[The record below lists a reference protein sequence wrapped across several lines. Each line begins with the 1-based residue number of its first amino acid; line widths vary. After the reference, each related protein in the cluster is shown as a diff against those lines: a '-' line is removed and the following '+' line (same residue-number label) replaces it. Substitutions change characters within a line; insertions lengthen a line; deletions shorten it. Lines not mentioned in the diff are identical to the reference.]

1 MSVEATVPDS
11 VYNELKARSHDV
23 KRIRQFGMSGCA
35 TAAMIDTAT
44 GKRFAGPDPRRECN
58 AIAY

>member
-1 MSVEATVPDS
+1 MPDS